1 MRGSYKIFHIECI
14 HYNPVRKGL
23 VKNPQHWIF
32 SSAGDYG
39 DGYGVLEID
48 RLEF

>member
-1 MRGSYKIFHIECI
+1 MRGSYKIFHIEYNL
-14 HYNPVRKGL
+14 YNPVRRGL
-23 VKNPQHWIF
+23 VKNSEHWIF

-39 DGYGVLEID
+39 DGHEVLEIK